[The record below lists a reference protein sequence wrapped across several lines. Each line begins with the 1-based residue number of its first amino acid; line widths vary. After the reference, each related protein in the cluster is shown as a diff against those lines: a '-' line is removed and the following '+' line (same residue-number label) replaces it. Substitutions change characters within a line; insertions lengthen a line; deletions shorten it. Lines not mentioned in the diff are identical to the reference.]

1 MRAVFSLITV
11 IFVVC
16 VSATVT
22 SFKEI
27 PLDELH
33 EQDEFRKL
41 AQNERIQESIDLAD
55 EADGVGLKSNA
66 SYGAVNQAE
75 VSGNCRRDLKTGS
88 RF

>member
-27 PLDELH
+27 PLDELN
-33 EQDEFRKL
+33 EQEEFRKM
-41 AQNERIQESIDLAD
+41 AENERAQDSFDEDQSFEKNSIKRES
-55 EADGVGLKSNA
+55 G
-66 SYGAVNQAE
+66 YGAVVQQE
-75 VSGNCRRDLKTGS
+75 VT
-88 RF
+88 

>member
-27 PLDELH
+27 PLDELN
-33 EQDEFRKL
+33 EQEEFRKM
-41 AQNERIQESIDLAD
+41 AENERAQDSFDEDLIIFARICNVFNT
-55 EADGVGLKSNA
+55 ALLPSGVA
-66 SYGAVNQAE
+66 
-75 VSGNCRRDLKTGS
+75 
-88 RF
+88 